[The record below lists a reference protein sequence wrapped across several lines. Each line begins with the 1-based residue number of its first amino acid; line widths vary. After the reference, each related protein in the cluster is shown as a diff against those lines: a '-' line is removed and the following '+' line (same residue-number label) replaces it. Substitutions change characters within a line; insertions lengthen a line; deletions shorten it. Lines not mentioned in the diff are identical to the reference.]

1 MSSFSLKIIAIIAMT
16 LDHWNVILGGPIY
29 MRILGRLSFPIF
41 SFLIVEGYRHTKN
54 KKKYFVKIFLYSILL
69 QMPVYFLYSKEENLN
84 IFFTLASGILLLSIL
99 ENNKMSNVIKY
110 FCALILLIISEYLKF
125 DYGSYGIVS
134 IFIFYKFKEKK
145 TLISFLFLLVNI
157 VYIFSGKIFSIQIFS
172 LFSLIFIFKYN
183 GEEGKKNKQFFYL
196 YYPTHILLL
205 YLLSK
210 FIFDT

>member
-1 MSSFSLKIIAIIAMT
+1 
-16 LDHWNVILGGPIY
+16 
-29 MRILGRLSFPIF
+29 
-41 SFLIVEGYRHTKN
+41 
-54 KKKYFVKIFLYSILL
+54 
-69 QMPVYFLYSKEENLN
+69 
-84 IFFTLASGILLLSIL
+84 
-99 ENNKMSNVIKY
+99 MSNVIKY

-125 DYGSYGIVS
+125 DYGSYGIIS

-145 TLISFLFLLVNI
+145 MLISFLFLLVNI
-157 VYIFSGKIFSIQIFS
+157 VYIVSGKIFSIQIFS

-183 GEEGKKNKQFFYL
+183 GKEGKKNKQFFYL